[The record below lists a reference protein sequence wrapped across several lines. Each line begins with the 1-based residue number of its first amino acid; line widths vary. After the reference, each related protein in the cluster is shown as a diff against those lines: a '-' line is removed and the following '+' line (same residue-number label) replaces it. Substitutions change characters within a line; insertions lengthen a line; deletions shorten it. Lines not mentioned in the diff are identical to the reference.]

1 MAGTVTK
8 TGGTMSNIKLDNVS
22 FSYNPKNAKDSALV
36 FALEDINLTIGEGE
50 FVCVLGSSG
59 CGKSTL
65 IRLLEGL
72 DVPTRGK
79 VFIND
84 REVKGPGKDRCV
96 VFQHYSL
103 FSWFTAKD
111 NIAFGIKQNKPQTS
125 NKEID
130 KIALEYLEKV
140 GLSDFAQKYPR
151 QMSGGQQ
158 QRVAIARAL
167 AMDPDILLMDEPF
180 GAIDTKNRVL
190 LQDMLLRVCG
200 KEAKKRTVVFITH
213 DVDEAI
219 FLSDRIV
226 FMHPKRIRE
235 EIPVDFGETRKRS
248 EIFGTEKFLQLR
260 NRLVGFFYEDIT
272 DALDITGVML

>member
-1 MAGTVTK
+1 
-8 TGGTMSNIKLDNVS
+8 MSDIRLENVS
-22 FSYNPKNAKDSALV
+22 FAYNGNQTPNRADSL
-36 FALEDINLTIGEGE
+36 ALENINLAIGEGE

-72 DVPTRGK
+72 NFPTSGK
-79 VFIND
+79 VLIDQN
-84 REVKGPGKDRCV
+84 EVTGPGKDRCV

-111 NIAFGIKQNKPQTS
+111 NVAFGIKQNKKDLS
-125 NKEID
+125 GKAID
-130 KIALEYLEKV
+130 EIALEYLAKV
-140 GLSDFAQKYPR
+140 GLADFAAKYPH

-167 AMDPDILLMDEPF
+167 AMDPEILLMDEPF

-190 LQDMLLRVCG
+190 LQDMLLRLC
-200 KEAKKRTVVFITH
+200 ENEQKKRTVVFITH

-219 FLSDRIV
+219 FLSNRIV
-226 FMHPKRIRE
+226 FMQPKRIRE
-235 EIPVDFGETRKRS
+235 EIPVNFGERRIRS
-248 EIFGTEKFLQLR
+248 EIFGSDEFLRLR
-260 NRLVGFFYEDIT
+260 NRLIGFFYEDI
-272 DALDITGVML
+272 AESLDYTGAML